1 MPVVYIL
8 AFAPQLLESSL
19 TLLHRHRVI
28 EVPRGILP
36 LFVRNGRTSKR
47 VIVIG
52 INAPILRH
60 LLSSFLF
67 SLAVS
72 FFFFFLFK
80 LVYHSV
86 DSCKAFSFGAFRKI
100 LQRILQ
106 VYRFGVRRQF
116 VENLCTLRQLFVVFA
131 VFVQQTKGFVIAT
144 AGIAELF
151 LCPIQVAKTQKQYS
165 FLYSATCRFLVAL
178 LIGRNGVCCIFVG
191 KIDIAHCIVDLV
203 EILLVLVG
211 SNHTFQAAY
220 HLFGLSCCH
229 YFGCCNACIK
239 LQLVGW
245 IGTNDVMKSVVSC
258 VFVAKSSLNLSHKIP
273 LACFLLASHFLFNDP
288 AQVGNG
294 FFEFA
299 RVYVIVGKGVIPFA
313 NSTPIY

>member
-1 MPVVYIL
+1 M
-8 AFAPQLLESSL
+8 
-19 TLLHRHRVI
+19 H
-28 EVPRGILP
+28 
-36 LFVRNGRTSKR
+36 
-47 VIVIG
+47 
-52 INAPILRH
+52 
-60 LLSSFLF
+60 
-67 SLAVS
+67 
-72 FFFFFLFK
+72 
-80 LVYHSV
+80 
-86 DSCKAFSFGAFRKI
+86 
-100 LQRILQ
+100 
-106 VYRFGVRRQF
+106 RFGVRCKF
-116 VENLCTLRQLFVVFA
+116 VKNLCTLRQLFVVFA

-151 LCPIQVAKTQKQYS
+151 LCPIQVAKAQKQYS

-191 KIDIAHCIVDLV
+191 KIDIAHCIIYLV

-245 IGTNDVMKSVVSC
+245 IGTNDVLKSVVSC

-273 LACFLLASHFLFNDP
+273 FACFLLASHLLFNYS

-313 NSTPIY
+313 NSTPIYWIALHIADYIFCIVKPTCLYVRLCEPRTRLAINGWLCSVEPAHIRKSSGSLFKSSFMKLRTSH